1 MLHRQAKPH
10 RELKPHRQSKPH
22 CHSKHGDCLMKTCHR
37 RDRRGLR
44 LGGLAAAILLALP
57 AAALAEELAQR
68 EDAES
73 SADGPAALETVT
85 VTAQRRVENI
95 QDVPMAVTAV
105 ESEKLDVLGSGG
117 DDIRFL
123 SGRLPSLNIESSF
136 GRAFPRFYIRGLG
149 NTDFDLNASQPV
161 SLVYDGVVQ
170 ENPILKGFPIFDLDQ
185 VEMARGPQGTLFGRN
200 SPAGVIKF
208 ESARPQQEFGGYA
221 RMSYGSYGSINL
233 SGAVTGALGSNTSAR
248 LSVLHQRRDDW
259 VDNTRN
265 GPGDDLEGYRES
277 AARLQLLH
285 ETDGFEG
292 LFNLHARKLDGTARL
307 FRANIIRQG
316 SNDFVP
322 GFARDRVSIDGFNSQ
337 DLDQFGANLR
347 LRWDLGSLTL
357 HSISGYESVDA
368 YSRGDIDG
376 GYGAIFLGDGNY
388 GPGVIPFPAESADG
402 LPHHRQLSQEFR
414 IESNEWG
421 RFDWQAG
428 VFGFDES
435 ITVDTFSYDTL
446 TPGRPQNGYAVQS
459 QDNEAWAV
467 FASGDFDVTE
477 RLKLRG
483 GLRYSDD
490 RKDFSAER
498 VVGPFG
504 PPIAPIR
511 ANPTDTDV
519 SWDLSAVYQANEQV
533 NLYTRVARGF
543 RAPSV
548 QGRLMFADA
557 TLPAGELVTVADSET
572 VLSWEGGIKAQLLEN
587 RLRLGFALYHY
598 TIDDPQLTAVGGNAN
613 IARLVNADKAV
624 GKGAELDL
632 EALLTDHLLVTVG
645 ASLNDTEIQDRSLSV
660 FQCAAPCS
668 VLDPAGSV
676 AGTVR
681 IDGNPLPQAPRNVYN
696 LTARYSVPMN
706 GGEFYIY
713 TDWAY
718 RSKVNFFLYESIEFT
733 GKPLLEGGLR
743 LGYAWHYG
751 DYEVALFGRNITD
764 REVIVGGLDFNNLNG
779 FLNEPRTWG
788 VEFKATF

>member
-1 MLHRQAKPH
+1 MTT
-10 RELKPHRQSKPH
+10 SN
-22 CHSKHGDCLMKTCHR
+22 R
-37 RDRRGLR
+37 RSLRGPR
-44 LGGLAAAILLALP
+44 LSGLAAAILLILP
-57 AAALAEELAQR
+57 GAVPAQTDR
-68 EDAES
+68 PDDEARPS
-73 SADGPAALETVT
+73 SEAPALETVT

-95 QDVPMAVTAV
+95 QDVPMAITAV
-105 ESEKLDVLGSGG
+105 ESEKLEVLGSGG
-117 DDIRFL
+117 DDVRFL

-208 ESARPQQEFGGYA
+208 ESARPEREFGGHA
-221 RMSYGSYGSINL
+221 SLGYGSYGTTNL
-233 SGAVTGALGSNTSAR
+233 SGAITGGVGESGALR
-248 LSVLHQRRDDW
+248 LSVLNQRRDDW

-277 AARLQLLH
+277 AARLQYLLAPG
-285 ETDGFEG
+285 DDFDA
-292 LFNLHARKLDGTARL
+292 LFNVHLRKLDGTARL

-316 SNDFVP
+316 SNDLVA
-322 GFARDRVSIDGFNSQ
+322 GFERDRVSIDGKNEQ
-337 DLDQFGANLR
+337 DLEQFGANLR
-347 LRWDLGSLTL
+347 LRWDLGSTTL
-357 HSISGYESVDA
+357 HSITGYESVDA

-376 GYGAIFLGDGNY
+376 GYGAVFLGEGNY
-388 GPGVIPFPAESADG
+388 GPGLIPFPAESADG
-402 LPHHRQLSQEFR
+402 LPNHRQLSQEFR
-414 IESNEWG
+414 LESNEWG

-435 ITVDTFSYDTL
+435 IDVDSFSYDTFA
-446 TPGRPQNGYAVQS
+446 PGRPQNGYATQK

-467 FASGDFDVTE
+467 FASGDYDATE

-490 RKDFSAER
+490 RKEFSAQR

-504 PPIAPIR
+504 PPIAPIH
-511 ANPTDTDV
+511 ANPSDTDI
-519 SWDLSAVYQANEQV
+519 SWDLSAVFQASDQV
-533 NLYTRVARGF
+533 NFYGRVARGF

-557 TLPAGELVTVADSET
+557 SLPDDELVTIAESET
-572 VLSWEGGIKAQLLEN
+572 VLSWEAGLKAQVWEN
-587 RLRLGFALYHY
+587 RLRLGFALYRY

-613 IARLVNADKAV
+613 VARLVNADKAV
-624 GKGAELDL
+624 GHGAELDL
-632 EALLTDHLLVTVG
+632 EALLTERLLVTVG
-645 ASLNDTEIQDRSLSV
+645 ASYNPTEIQDANLSV
-660 FQCAAPCS
+660 FRCAAACT
-668 VLDPAGSV
+668 VLDPAGSI

-681 IDGNPLPQAPRNVYN
+681 IDGNPLPQAPKNVYN
-696 LTARYSVPMN
+696 LTARYGIPMG
-706 GGEFYIY
+706 GGEFYVY

-718 RSKVNFFLYESIEFT
+718 RSKVNFFLYESVEFT
-733 GKPLLEGGLR
+733 GEPLLEGGLR
-743 LGYAWHYG
+743 IGYDWHYG
-751 DYEVALFGRNITD
+751 DYGLALFGRNITD
-764 REVIVGGLDFNNLNG
+764 EEVIVGGLDFNNLNG

-788 VEFKATF
+788 VEFKARF

>member
-1 MLHRQAKPH
+1 MTTSNCRA
-10 RELKPHRQSKPH
+10 
-22 CHSKHGDCLMKTCHR
+22 
-37 RDRRGLR
+37 RRGLR
-44 LGGLAAAILLALP
+44 LSGLAAALLAALP
-57 AAALAEELAQR
+57 
-68 EDAES
+68 
-73 SADGPAALETVT
+73 GPASAEAAEPPREESRNADEAPALETVT

-95 QDVPMAVTAV
+95 QDVPMAITAI
-105 ESEKLDVLGSGG
+105 ESEKLDILASGG

-123 SGRLPSLNIESSF
+123 AGRLPSLNIESSF

-170 ENPILKGFPIFDLDQ
+170 ENPILKGFPLFDLDQ

-208 ESARPQQEFGGYA
+208 ESARPEREFGGYGSL
-221 RMSYGSYGSINL
+221 SYGRFGTANL
-233 SGAVTGALGSNTSAR
+233 SGAVTGGVGESGALR
-248 LSVLHQRRDDW
+248 LSVLHQRRDGY

-277 AARLQLLH
+277 AARLQYLYAPD
-285 ETDGFEG
+285 DGFEA
-292 LFNLHARKLDGTARL
+292 LFNVHARQLDGTARL
-307 FRANIIRQG
+307 FRANIIRPG

-322 GFARDRVSIDGFNSQ
+322 GFRREFISIDGRNVQ
-337 DLDQFGANLR
+337 DLDQIGANMR
-347 LRWDLGSLTL
+347 LRWDLGSTTL
-357 HSISGYESVDA
+357 HSITGYESVDA

-376 GYGAIFLGDGNY
+376 GFGAVFLGEGNY
-388 GPGVIPFPAESADG
+388 GPGLIPFPAESADG
-402 LPHHRQLSQEFR
+402 LPDHRQLSQEFR

-435 ITVDTFSYDTL
+435 ITVDSFSYDTL
-446 TPGRPQNGYAVQS
+446 APGRPQNGYATQQ

-467 FASGDFDVTE
+467 FASADFDATD

-490 RKDFSAER
+490 SKEFVAER
-498 VVGPFG
+498 VTGPFG
-504 PPIAPIR
+504 PPITPIR
-511 ANPTDTDV
+511 VDPSDTDV
-519 SWDLSAVYQANEQV
+519 SWDFSAVFQANEQV
-533 NLYTRVARGF
+533 NFYGRVARGF

-557 TLPAGELVTVADSET
+557 TLPSDELVTVADSET
-572 VLSWEGGIKAQLLEN
+572 VLSWEAGLKAQLWEN
-587 RLRLGFALYHY
+587 RMRLGFALYRY

-613 IARLVNADKAV
+613 IARLVNADKAE
-624 GKGAELDL
+624 GHGAELDI
-632 EALLTDHLLVTVG
+632 EALLSERFLMTFG
-645 ASLNDTEIQDRSLSV
+645 ASWNPTKIRDPNLTV
-660 FQCAAPCS
+660 FKCGAPCT
-668 VLDPAGSV
+668 VLDPAGAV

-681 IDGNPLPQAPRNVYN
+681 IDGNPLPQAPRHVYN
-696 LTARYSVPMN
+696 LTARYGIPM
-706 GGEFYIY
+706 GDGEFFVY

-718 RSKVNFFLYESIEFT
+718 RSEVNFFLYESVEFT

-743 LGYAWHYG
+743 VGYDWNYG
-751 DYEVALFGRNITD
+751 DYELALFGRNITD
-764 REVIVGGLDFNNLNG
+764 REVIVGGLDFNNLTG

-788 VEFKATF
+788 VEFKARF